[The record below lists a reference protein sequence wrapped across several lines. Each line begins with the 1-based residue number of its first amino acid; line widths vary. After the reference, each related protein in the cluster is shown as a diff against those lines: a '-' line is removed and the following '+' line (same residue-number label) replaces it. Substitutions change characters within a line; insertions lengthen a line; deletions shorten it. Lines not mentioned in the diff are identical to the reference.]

1 VVTVHDG
8 LGDMILAG
16 VAHNN
21 PNYDPGW
28 KGFFAALVVMAGGAL
43 VLAGVIVGVTAW
55 RSAERPRERGLW
67 PVLLGTTGCFG
78 VVGLAI
84 AALGVWLY

>member
-1 VVTVHDG
+1 
-8 LGDMILAG
+8 MILAG

-28 KGFFAALVVMAGGAL
+28 KGFLSALVVVAGAAL
-43 VLAGVIVGVTAW
+43 IGAGVVAGFTTW
-55 RSAERPRERGLW
+55 RRTEQPRAKGLW
-67 PVLLGTTGCFG
+67 RVLLATTGCFG

-84 AALGVWLY
+84 IAVGVWLY

>member
-1 VVTVHDG
+1 MHG
-8 LGDMILAG
+8 ELGNVILAG

-28 KGFFAALVVMAGGAL
+28 KGFFAALVVIAGGAL
-43 VLAGVIVGVTAW
+43 VVAGVIAGRTAW

-67 PVLLGTTGCFG
+67 RALLATTGCFG
-78 VVGLAI
+78 VVGLSI
-84 AALGVWLY
+84 IALGVWLF

>member
-1 VVTVHDG
+1 VHG
-8 LGDMILAG
+8 EYGSVILAG

-28 KGFFAALVVMAGGAL
+28 KGFFAALVVIAGGAL
-43 VLAGVIVGVTAW
+43 VLAGVIAGFTAW
-55 RSAERPRERGLW
+55 RSAERPRQRGLW
-67 PVLLGTTGCFG
+67 RVLLATTGCFG

-84 AALGVWLY
+84 IALGVWLY

>member
-1 VVTVHDG
+1 MYG
-8 LGDMILAG
+8 ELGNVILAG

-28 KGFFAALVVMAGGAL
+28 KGFFSALVVIAGGAL
-43 VLAGVIVGVTAW
+43 ILAGVTAGFTTW
-55 RSAERPRERGLW
+55 RRAEQPREKGLW
-67 PVLLGTTGCFG
+67 RVLLATTGCFG

-84 AALGVWLY
+84 IAVGVWLS

>member
-1 VVTVHDG
+1 MRNE
-8 LGDMILAG
+8 LGDVILAG

-28 KGFFAALVVMAGGAL
+28 APFFGVLLVAAGCAL
-43 VLAGVIVGVTAW
+43 ILAGVLAAVTTW
-55 RSAERPRERGLW
+55 RSPEQPRHLELW
-67 PVLLGTTGCFG
+67 RVLLGTMGCFT

-84 AALGVWLY
+84 MALGVWLY